1 MMPHPSDGSVDRRS
15 FLTTSLAGGVAA
27 LSAGLFP
34 GCASPLMRGQSPDD
48 ELPREIQGPETV
60 GDYTRPVGLNWV
72 TLQSVALVTNLA
84 GTGSDPPPGE
94 ARERLITEMMTR
106 EVRKPEQVLA
116 SPATSLVLCTTRL
129 PPGVRKG
136 ERLDILVR
144 LPSRSDTTSLRGGWL
159 MLTRLRQMQLA
170 GGAIHTGNVDALAEG
185 NLLID
190 AIFEGNSD
198 TVHERRARVLG
209 GGESMINRPLGLA
222 IAKDGASVR
231 TSTLIGNAINS
242 RFHTFEAGIKKGVAV
257 PKRDNFV
264 DLTVSPRYKHNLA
277 RYLRV
282 VRNIRIR
289 ETPVARV
296 DRLQLLGKK
305 LMDPTTAAQAALELE
320 AIGSEAIGALKEG
333 LASSD
338 PEVKFYAAE
347 ALAYLDDPAG
357 AAPLA
362 AAAKSHAAF
371 RWHALTALTT
381 ITHTESLDALNDL
394 LHVESIETRYGAFR
408 AMRLR
413 NASDPSTKGEVLG
426 DQFRYHVIPTT
437 GDPLVHVTRS
447 RLPEIVIFGHEQQ
460 LKPAEFLF
468 AGREIMITPA
478 DGGNL
483 KIGNFAA
490 KDTVYETSPPVL
502 DAVIRA
508 IVKVGGGYADVVHFL
523 HEARKGNCLEGRLA
537 VEALP
542 RPNRKYYREDDPL
555 PEPPA
560 DEPSV
565 EELEKLPAPQV
576 PQVAGDAPAGDAAA
590 DAGTPADSNAADPN
604 AIEAGLTARRPATP
618 SPELFTDGLETAR
631 SRVDAGES
639 AQSTAGQTYVS
650 PQYSQ
655 PKPGVLDKLN
665 PFGRSPQP
673 VADP

>member
-1 MMPHPSDGSVDRRS
+1 MMPHPSEAPVDRRS
-15 FLTTSLAGGVAA
+15 FLATSLAGSVAA
-27 LSAGLFP
+27 FSAGLFP
-34 GCASPLMRGQSPDD
+34 GCTSPLMRGQTPEE

-94 ARERLITEMMTR
+94 ARQRLITEMMTR

-144 LPSRSDTTSLRGGWL
+144 VPSRSESTSLRGGWL
-159 MLTRLRQMQLA
+159 MLTRMRQMQLA

-185 NLLID
+185 NLLVD

-198 TVHERRARVLG
+198 KIHELRARVLG

-231 TSTLIGNAINS
+231 TSTLIGNAINN

-282 VRNIRIR
+282 VRNIRVR

-305 LMDPTTAAQAALELE
+305 LKDPTTAAQAALELE
-320 AIGSEAIGALKEG
+320 AIGSEAIGLLKEG

-362 AAAKSHAAF
+362 DAAKAHAAF
-371 RWHALTALTT
+371 RWHAITALTT

-394 LHVESIETRYGAFR
+394 LHVESVETRYGAFR
-408 AMRLR
+408 AIRLR
-413 NASDPSTKGEVLG
+413 NASDPATKGEVLG
-426 DQFRYHVIPTT
+426 EQFRYHVIPTT

-447 RLPEIVIFGHEQQ
+447 RLPEVVIFGHEQRIN
-460 LKPAEFLF
+460 PAEFLF
-468 AGREIMITPA
+468 AGREIMITPIA
-478 DGGNL
+478 DGNL
-483 KIGNFAA
+483 KIGRFAPGQ
-490 KDTVYETSPPVL
+490 DTVYESSPPVL
-502 DAVIRA
+502 DSVIRA

-523 HEARKGNCLEGRLA
+523 HEARKGNCLQGRLA

-555 PEPPA
+555 PEPPT
-560 DEPSV
+560 DDPSV
-565 EELEKLPAPQV
+565 EELEQLPAPQV
-576 PQVAGDAPAGDAAA
+576 PQVAGDPAAGDSSATAGQPGTTA
-590 DAGTPADSNAADPN
+590 EDAGLA
-604 AIEAGLTARRPATP
+604 ARRPATP

-631 SRVDAGES
+631 SRVDAGET
-639 AQSTAGQTYVS
+639 AQSTAGQTYVA
-650 PQYSQ
+650 PEYSQ

-665 PFGRSPQP
+665 PFSRPTPPSSPSP
-673 VADP
+673 

>member
-1 MMPHPSDGSVDRRS
+1 MMPQSSDAPVRRRS
-15 FLTTSLAGGVAA
+15 FLATSLAGSVAA

-34 GCASPLMRGQSPDD
+34 GCASPLMRGQTPDD
-48 ELPREIQGPETV
+48 DLPREIQGPETV

-84 GTGSDPPPGE
+84 GTGSNPPPGQ

-106 EVRKPEQVLA
+106 DVRKPDQVLA

-144 LPSRSDTTSLRGGWL
+144 IPSRSETTSLRGGWL
-159 MLTRLRQMQLA
+159 MLTRMRQMQLA

-185 NLLID
+185 NLLVD
-190 AIFEGNSD
+190 AIFEGDSD
-198 TVHERRARVLG
+198 KIHELRARVLG

-231 TSTLIGNAINS
+231 TSTLIGNAING
-242 RFHTFEAGIKKGVAV
+242 RFHTFDAGIKKGVAV
-257 PKRDNFV
+257 PKRDNFI
-264 DLTVSPRYKHNLA
+264 DLSVSPRYKHNLA

-282 VRNIRIR
+282 VRNIRLR
-289 ETPVARV
+289 ESPVERV

-305 LMDPTTAAQAALELE
+305 LKDPTTAAQAALELE
-320 AIGSEAIGALKEG
+320 AIGSEALGLLKEG

-347 ALAYLDDPAG
+347 ALAYLDDPSG
-357 AAPLA
+357 AAALGD
-362 AAAKSHAAF
+362 AAKAHAAF

-394 LHVESIETRYGAFR
+394 LHIESIETRYGAFR
-408 AMRLR
+408 AIRLR
-413 NASDPSTKGEVLG
+413 NASDPSTKGEWLG
-426 DQFRYHVIPTT
+426 EQFRYHVIPTT

-447 RLPEIVIFGHEQQ
+447 RLPEIVIFGHEQSI
-460 LKPAEFLF
+460 KPAEFLF

-478 DGGNL
+478 AGGNL
-483 KIGNFAA
+483 KIGRFTSGQE
-490 KDTVYETSPPVL
+490 TVYESSPPVL

-508 IVKVGGGYADVVHFL
+508 IVKVGGGYAEVVHFL
-523 HEARKGNCLEGRLA
+523 HEARKGNCLQGRLA

-542 RPNRKYYREDDPL
+542 RPNRKYYRDDDPL

-560 DEPSV
+560 DDPSV
-565 EELEKLPAPQV
+565 EELEQLPAPQM
-576 PQVAGDAPAGDAAA
+576 PQVASDPANGDTSAAGQPGATAE
-590 DAGTPADSNAADPN
+590 
-604 AIEAGLTARRPATP
+604 EAGLAARRPATP

-631 SRVDAGES
+631 SRVDAGET
-639 AQSTAGQTYVS
+639 AQSTAGQTYVA
-650 PQYSQ
+650 PEYSQ

-665 PFGRSPQP
+665 PFSRSPQP
-673 VADP
+673 PSSP